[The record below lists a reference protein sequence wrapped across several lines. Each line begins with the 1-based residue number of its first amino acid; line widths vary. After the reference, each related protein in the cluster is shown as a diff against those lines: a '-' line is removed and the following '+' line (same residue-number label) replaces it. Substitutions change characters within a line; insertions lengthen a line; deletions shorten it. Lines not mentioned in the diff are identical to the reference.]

1 MKPNINW
8 VEEVHPQLSN
18 NGHPV
23 DGVLV
28 GAGVLVYCGHKYP
41 NKHKTNIK
49 MLHTGLVMVGSGL
62 WPHGVGHICSN
73 WVVFWVSS
81 TVENACSFWCQDR
94 GQFSWWYLNV
104 SPWHGGRC
112 CECILKPLF

>member
-28 GAGVLVYCGHKYP
+28 GAGVLVHCGHKCP

-49 MLHTGLVMVGSGL
+49 NVAHWSGYVGM
-62 WPHGVGHICSN
+62 W
-73 WVVFWVSS
+73 
-81 TVENACSFWCQDR
+81 TVATWGRS
-94 GQFSWWYLNV
+94 YL
-104 SPWHGGRC
+104 
-112 CECILKPLF
+112 F

>member
-1 MKPNINW
+1 VKPNINS

-28 GAGVLVYCGHKYP
+28 GAGVLVHCGHKCP

-49 MLHTGLVMVGSGL
+49 MLHTGLDMVGSGL

-73 WVVFWVSS
+73 WVVFWFLQLWRMLAAFGAR
-81 TVENACSFWCQDR
+81 TG

-112 CECILKPLF
+112 RECISKPLF